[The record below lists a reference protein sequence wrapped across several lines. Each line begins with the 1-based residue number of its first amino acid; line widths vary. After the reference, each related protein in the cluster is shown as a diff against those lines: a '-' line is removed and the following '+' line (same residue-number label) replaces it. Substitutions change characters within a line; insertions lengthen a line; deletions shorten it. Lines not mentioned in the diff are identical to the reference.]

1 MNTCKK
7 YQHLIYTVSFLQATA
22 HCPKFFLRIKKKY
35 ISKDSFLRPCNFTGK
50 RFWWAALL

>member
-22 HCPKFFLRIKKKY
+22 HCPNFFLRIKKKY